1 MRSYEQVY
9 NFFWILL
16 SVGICAESI
25 RLQVWDSSS
34 GPVAGFIPFLAG
46 ILLGVSGLLMF
57 ISGWSRKPRRDQRER
72 FWPEATGTKRIV
84 YILAGLSAMAYL
96 MPILGFL
103 ITSILITAFMLRVI
117 EPQKWMTVILTSF
130 SCCLLVYWL
139 FHHLLQVSLPKGFL
153 GI

>member
-9 NFFWILL
+9 NLFWVLL
-16 SVGICAESI
+16 SVGICIESF
-25 RLQVWDSSS
+25 RLQIWDSAS

-57 ISGWSRKPRRDQRER
+57 ISGWSKKADKEGRER
-72 FWPEATGTKRIV
+72 FWPERVATRRIV
-84 YILAGLSAMAYL
+84 FVLAGLCAMAYF

-103 ITSILITAFMLRVI
+103 ITSILMIAFLLRFI
-117 EPQKWMTVILTSF
+117 EPQKWIFVILTSL

-139 FHHLLQVSLPKGFL
+139 FNRFLEVSLPKGLLSF
-153 GI
+153 

>member
-9 NFFWILL
+9 NLFWILL
-16 SVGICAESI
+16 SIGICTESI
-25 RLQVWDSSS
+25 RLQLWDPSS

-46 ILLGVSGLLMF
+46 ILLGISGLLMF
-57 ISGWSRKPRRDQRER
+57 ISGWSRRPRKDQRER
-72 FWPEATGTKRIV
+72 FWPDVTGTRRIV

-117 EPQKWMTVILTSF
+117 EPQKWITVILTSF
-130 SCCLLVYWL
+130 SCCFLVYWL
-139 FHHLLQVSLPKGFL
+139 FHHLLQVSLPRGFL